1 LDQLA
6 ANCLF
11 QIDGRIV
18 PRFDRQFGGHDSVC
32 RDMSLPFV
40 IDVSAFQM
48 LLIALTGW
56 LGLANHASRRAWVF
70 CGRIVT
76 QVTESSTVLSRTI
89 GYVLAH
95 EVGHLILPEYSH
107 ASDVL
112 MGPLLPDH
120 INTGCRTCGIDP
132 RARGPAAGPL

>member
-1 LDQLA
+1 
-6 ANCLF
+6 
-11 QIDGRIV
+11 
-18 PRFDRQFGGHDSVC
+18 
-32 RDMSLPFV
+32 V

-70 CGRIVT
+70 YGRIVT

-95 EVGHLILPEYSH
+95 TFS
-107 ASDVL
+107 ATS
-112 MGPLLPDH
+112 
-120 INTGCRTCGIDP
+120 R
-132 RARGPAAGPL
+132 